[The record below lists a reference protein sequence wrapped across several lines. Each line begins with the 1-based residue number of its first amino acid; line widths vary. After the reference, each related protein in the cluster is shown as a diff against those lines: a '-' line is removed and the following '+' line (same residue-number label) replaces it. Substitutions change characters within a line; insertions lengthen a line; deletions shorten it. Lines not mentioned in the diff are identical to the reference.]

1 MSTITP
7 HPPKRLRFDFF
18 LVQFPKGSAFVDAL
32 TTSQAVAAI
41 GARIVQKVG
50 DPIRWEYLEKDA
62 KSGFWTGDITKIRDD
77 VVPNKA
83 SRTKARVRLVVAA
96 DEGTTE
102 DTIFGYDPATN
113 ILVCHSNRYGVTGYD
128 IVAYFAKL
136 AGVKGFY
143 DANVVLTKEGVE
155 ALDKF
160 EYFDYL
166 SYKVAMPKKGPIPKV
181 GEVSA
186 DSALEMAKEFGA
198 LYSEVTM
205 SVGRSK
211 NKMDAGMVTR
221 LMKGLLALRGRS
233 KLRPVRKLIVS
244 GIDDDGAWRELDLIK
259 NRLVDEQLV
268 LVTED
273 RDLPYGSRKAAVRA
287 AFSGH
292 QVDLVSRFGNKAEA
306 DDDEGDDQDMG

>member
-18 LVQFPKGSAFVDAL
+18 QVQFPKGSSFDKAL
-32 TTSQAVAAI
+32 TSSQAITVLAS
-41 GARIVQKVG
+41 RIVQKGG

-83 SRTKARVRLVVAA
+83 SRAKPRERLAVAA

-102 DTIFGYDPATN
+102 DTVFGYDPVTN
-113 ILVCHSNRYGVTGYD
+113 VLVCHSNRYGVTGYD
-128 IVAYFAKL
+128 IVAYFAKI
-136 AGVKGFY
+136 AGVKGFF
-143 DANVVLTKEGVE
+143 DANVILTKEGVE
-155 ALDKF
+155 ALAKF

-166 SYKVAMPKKGPIPKV
+166 TYKVAVPKKGPIPKV

-186 DSALEMAKEFGA
+186 DTALEMAKQYGA
-198 LYSEVTM
+198 RYSEVTM

-211 NKMDAGMVTR
+211 NKIDASLVTR

-233 KLRPVRKLIVS
+233 KFRPVRKLIVS
-244 GIDDDGAWRELDLIK
+244 GIDDAGEWRELDLIK
-259 NRLVDEQLV
+259 NRLVDEQMV
-268 LVTED
+268 PVTAD
-273 RDLPYGSRKAAVRA
+273 RDLPYGSRKAAVKT
-287 AFSGH
+287 AFGN
-292 QVDLVSRFGNKAEA
+292 QKVDLVSRFGSEA
-306 DDDEGDDQDMG
+306 DDDDEREEQDMD